1 MSFLIGIKLRIK
13 NYNRLYFTLKC
24 TSLSRIS
31 FNFSKYNLKGSL
43 TFQKFINFPP
53 FYYIHYQVIHY
64 IIQIIEHVIVPII
77 FFHYVLWFLHA
88 TPYYFH
94 CLLFIWY
101 FQILDHLNT
110 YYKHCSF
117 QLFYNFHYLYA
128 YNDYMISKFSL
139 SFATLIIF

>member
-1 MSFLIGIKLRIK
+1 MSLISIPVIFSRWFLLSIFIHQLIKKYKFCLPHYFNYMLFSIGIKLRIK

-88 TPYYFH
+88 TPCNCH
-94 CLLFIWY
+94 C
-101 FQILDHLNT
+101 
-110 YYKHCSF
+110 
-117 QLFYNFHYLYA
+117 
-128 YNDYMISKFSL
+128 
-139 SFATLIIF
+139 